1 MCSLLIILFL
11 CGIMHVTSLNYLT
24 SSQWMS
30 IQHILK
36 HPKSTSNMINA
47 CNEIIFQHY
56 KHYAYNMA
64 YDFKTTYY
72 KKCRHISLN
81 EMKLYASRGLLDAI
95 SMYNASM
102 PFSFSKYASIY
113 IKGELYYGMSEMHP
127 LTLLPISKR
136 VNKKWRTQNLV
147 LYKKMTNTKFMSN
160 YDYYDGLYVS
170 THKDSYI
177 LANKDNELLELWNI
191 INDLGEEDKKI
202 MKYKYN
208 FYFQNIMSN
217 KEVGDLLGYSSET
230 IRKKI
235 NKIKNHVY
243 HENKNNN

>member
-1 MCSLLIILFL
+1 MLFMLFLFL
-11 CGIMHVTSLNYLT
+11 CCFTSVQSINYLT
-24 SSQWMS
+24 KNQWNH
-30 IQHILK
+30 IKHILK
-36 HPKSTSNMINA
+36 HPKSTSTMINT
-47 CNEIIFQHY
+47 CNQILFQHY

-72 KKCRHISLN
+72 KKCRHIPLN
-81 EMKLYASRGLLDAI
+81 ELKLYASRGLLNAI
-95 SMYNASM
+95 LRYNSSL

-136 VNKKWRTQNLV
+136 IHKQWRTQNLV

-177 LANKDNELLELWNI
+177 WVDKYKELQELWNI
-191 INDLGEEDKKI
+191 INRLDEEDNRI
-202 MKYKYN
+202 IKYKYN
-208 FYFQNIMSN
+208 FYFQKIRSD
-217 KEVGDLLGYSSET
+217 KEIGDLLGYSSET

-235 NKIKNHVY
+235 NKIKTCVY
-243 HENKNNN
+243 NETRNNN